1 MLLPAFSAIEY
12 FYIESK
18 KQNRPMILKVK
29 EICKRTNYAEDG
41 NKVGANDALTER
53 LNDDEGDCRPS
64 SPALQTRRKKGK
76 GKNMNEMK
84 RDDFRLL

>member
-1 MLLPAFSAIEY
+1 
-12 FYIESK
+12 
-18 KQNRPMILKVK
+18 MILKVK
-29 EICKRTNYAEDG
+29 EICKRTNYAEDR

-64 SPALQTRRKKGK
+64 SPALQ

-84 RDDFRLL
+84 REDFRLL